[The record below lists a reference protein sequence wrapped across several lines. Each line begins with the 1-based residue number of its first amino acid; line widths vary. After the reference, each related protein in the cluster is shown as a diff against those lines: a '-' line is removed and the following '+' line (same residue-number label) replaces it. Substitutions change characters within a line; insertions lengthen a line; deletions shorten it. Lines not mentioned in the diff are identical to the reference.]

1 MLEHAYHAADGV
13 LKVNRDGTLQ
23 GGMATLNLM
32 EIFPPQWPLAMT
44 LPLKSF
50 VHPLDRLIAG
60 YLMEVVATCSDPYQ
74 CRRNI
79 STFAKVLT
87 VRAATYFAELIA
99 SLLRPVLYHPNMI
112 QLDDDTE
119 PLLTS
124 KFWVRP
130 VYQELLHA
138 ASRLNLSPI
147 SNLVKVASHPKVRY
161 QAAVN
166 ISALQAPISEWIG
179 AECPVDY
186 LNVWFPARWAPLVF
200 QALQQKGEDY
210 RAKNPMWFDAH

>member
-13 LKVNRDGTLQ
+13 FKVNRDGTLQ

-32 EIFPPQWPLAMT
+32 EIFPPQWPLARLT

-50 VHPLDRLIAG
+50 VHRLDRLIAR

-112 QLDDDTE
+112 QFDDDTE
-119 PLLTS
+119 TLLTS

-138 ASRLNLSPI
+138 ASRLNLSPAAEHKRPI

-166 ISALQAPISEWIG
+166 IIVHYKLPSLSGW
-179 AECPVDY
+179 V
-186 LNVWFPARWAPLVF
+186 LNVR
-200 QALQQKGEDY
+200 
-210 RAKNPMWFDAH
+210 